1 MRICIPYGS
10 SRVESTLVKNLTKKE
25 WLCFLE
31 DLAKEMKRE
40 DFSPEDQPKFTYR
53 DVKNNLR
60 IGKTNDNLTR
70 DEWAEKWVSRVLNL
84 DVLKDEWAAFLR
96 GSKELSLFT
105 DLHCYHNLLAKPN
118 LEKKRHHSVL
128 FSSCDFATCEF
139 GFVKIIP
146 A

>member
-1 MRICIPYGS
+1 
-10 SRVESTLVKNLTKKE
+10 
-25 WLCFLE
+25 
-31 DLAKEMKRE
+31 MKRE
-40 DFSPEDQPKFTYR
+40 DFTPDNQPKFTYR

-60 IGKTNDNLTR
+60 AGKPNDNLTR
-70 DEWAEKWVSRVLNL
+70 DEWAEKWFSRVLSL